1 MVTSQYIRDNHS
13 AWEVSPST
21 RQSYHVWTKYAPVDV
36 TLTTAGTAQNL
47 ISIATVDDP
56 TINIATNPSFE
67 TGTPPTGYTA
77 SGAALAQSAAV
88 TARNGSFSLEINPD
102 NLAAGEGAYWT
113 SPVVGGPGEANSQLY
128 LITSAYFRDAAASGD
143 DVRIAIRNTSNTL
156 LTAGNTV
163 DLSATFTRSVAAYP
177 LTVATAAYRVY
188 FETAVQHNTTF
199 YVDSFQVEV
208 SRNSHATAYT
218 DGSLGLNYEWMNSG
232 TAHAS
237 VSRRRKGVF
246 VIRGFSL
253 HFTRD
258 TYIAFDHTATSSTG
272 IFMRAGSDWT
282 NPFPLQ
288 IQSNISFLNVNTGE
302 LPRVWGTVW
311 GVHASERPE

>member
-1 MVTSQYIRDNHS
+1 MVTSIHNRDNHQ
-13 AWEVSPST
+13 AWEITPST
-21 RQSYHVWTKYAPVDV
+21 RQSYHVWNKYAPVDV

-47 ISIATVDDP
+47 INIATVDDP

-77 SGAALAQSAAV
+77 VGSALAQSAAV

-102 NLAAGEGAYWT
+102 NAANGEGAYWA
-113 SPVVGGPGEANSQLY
+113 SPSLGGTGDANSQLY
-128 LITSAYFRDAAASGD
+128 LVASAFFRDAAGSGD
-143 DVRIAIRNTSNTL
+143 DVRVAIRDTSGTL
-156 LTAGNTV
+156 ITAGNTL
-163 DLSATFTRSVAAYP
+163 DLTTTFTRSFAA
-177 LTVATAAYRVY
+177 AALNPTSAVYRVY
-188 FETAVQHNTTF
+188 FETAAQHNTTF
-199 YVDSFQVEV
+199 YVDSFQAEV
-208 SRNSHATAYT
+208 SRQSHPTAYC
-218 DGSLGLNYEWMNSG
+218 DGSLGLNYEWLASG

-246 VIRGFSL
+246 IIRGFSL

-272 IFMRAGSDWT
+272 IYMRAGSDWT
-282 NPFPLQ
+282 NPFPVH
-288 IQSNISFLNVNTGE
+288 IQRNISFLNVNTGE

-311 GVHASERPE
+311 GLHAGERPE